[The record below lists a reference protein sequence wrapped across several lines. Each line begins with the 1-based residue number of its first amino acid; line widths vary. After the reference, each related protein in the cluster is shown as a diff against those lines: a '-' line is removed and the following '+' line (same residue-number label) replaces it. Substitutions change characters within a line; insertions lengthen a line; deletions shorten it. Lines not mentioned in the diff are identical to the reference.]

1 MTKSKSICTSLVA
14 LPVQVTLQHV
24 SSMVICI
31 VLAALL
37 WEKQIKSLEMSWRS
51 KKLQKSPTFSQPFSP
66 LSRHVA
72 IQEIGPKKKS
82 YCYTYSICI
91 IYKYYGLQIYSNM
104 ATHNTC
110 LTQAWRCDIRFLR
123 KESISR
129 RLATYSQ
136 VPLKKIFRDAIQR
149 TRRSGFA
156 RSLLN
161 LHISNILHN
170 IGIRQ
175 KCVS

>member
-1 MTKSKSICTSLVA
+1 MHRPGC
-14 LPVQVTLQHV
+14 P
-24 SSMVICI
+24 SMRK
-31 VLAALL
+31 AD
-37 WEKQIKSLEMSWRS
+37 
-51 KKLQKSPTFSQPFSP
+51 QKSRNVLTLKKTSEISQFFPTFQSFESP
-66 LSRHVA
+66 CCDPRNRP
-72 IQEIGPKKKS
+72 EKKKS

>member
-1 MTKSKSICTSLVA
+1 MRKA
-14 LPVQVTLQHV
+14 D
-24 SSMVICI
+24 
-31 VLAALL
+31 
-37 WEKQIKSLEMSWRS
+37 
-51 KKLQKSPTFSQPFSP
+51 QKSRNVLICQRSSEISQFFQPFSP

-72 IQEIGPKKKS
+72 IQEIGPKKKKQKN

-91 IYKYYGLQIYSNM
+91 IYRYYGLQIYSNM

-129 RLATYSQ
+129 RPATYSQ

-161 LHISNILHN
+161 LHISNMLHN
-170 IGIRQ
+170 IGISRN
-175 KCVS
+175 VFLNVYIYVYIYILL